1 VSMPVIRPGT
11 PRWATEFDAW
21 PVLVAAGAQADA
33 PPKVTFPITGCW
45 LDGAFTKRSVQ
56 FG

>member
-1 VSMPVIRPGT
+1 MPVIRPGT